1 MAKDTKLS
9 LFELLKLQNSII
21 NKYCITFGLYSNIN
35 FYTRMNP
42 ILSQNL
48 FLVKEHV
55 GMFKASNNY
64 DIYNPENNQIIMNCR
79 ENNLGFFTKIL
90 RFTDYKRATPF
101 NVEITT
107 ASGEKLITVRRGV
120 AIFRS
125 TVEVLDEKDRL
136 IGTFKQKFFSI
147 GGKFE
152 ILDKNE
158 RPVATLQ
165 GKWTG
170 WDFKFSHE
178 NRQLAQVSKKWAGLG
193 KEFFTSA
200 DNYVLQIES
209 TVATDSPLRQ
219 LILGAVM
226 CIDMVLKE

>member
-1 MAKDTKLS
+1 M
-9 LFELLKLQNSII
+9 NSIL
-21 NKYCITFGLYSNIN
+21 N
-35 FYTRMNP
+35 
-42 ILSQNL
+42 QNL

-55 GMFKASNNY
+55 GMFKAANNY
-64 DIYNPENNQIIMNCR
+64 DIYHPESNEIIMNCR
-79 ENNLGFFTKIL
+79 ENNLGFFTKVL
-90 RFTDYKRATPF
+90 RFTDYKRMTPF

-107 ASGEKLITVRRGV
+107 PSGEKLITVKRGI

-152 ILDKNE
+152 ILDKNQ
-158 RPVATLQ
+158 RPCATLQ

-170 WDFKFSHE
+170 WDFTFSHE
-178 NRQLAQVSKKWAGLG
+178 NKQLAQVSKKWAGMG
-193 KEFFTSA
+193 REFFTSA
-200 DNYVLQIES
+200 DNYVLQIEE
-209 TVATDSPLRQ
+209 TVAADSPLRQ

>member
-1 MAKDTKLS
+1 
-9 LFELLKLQNSII
+9 
-21 NKYCITFGLYSNIN
+21 
-35 FYTRMNP
+35 MNP
-42 ILSQNL
+42 ILNQNL

-55 GMFKASNNY
+55 GMFKAANNY
-64 DIYNPENNQIIMNCR
+64 DVYDPETNQIIMNCR
-79 ENNLGFFTKIL
+79 ENNLGFFTKVF
-90 RFTDYKRATPF
+90 RFTDYKRMTPF
-101 NVEITT
+101 DVEITT

-120 AIFRS
+120 AVFRS

-136 IGTFKQKFFSI
+136 IGTFKQKFFSF

-158 RPVATLQ
+158 RPCATLQ

-178 NRQLAQVSKKWAGLG
+178 NRQLAQVSKKWAGMG
-193 KEFFTSA
+193 KELFTSA
-200 DNYVLQIES
+200 DNYVLQIEEN
-209 TVATDSPLRQ
+209 VPADSPLRQ